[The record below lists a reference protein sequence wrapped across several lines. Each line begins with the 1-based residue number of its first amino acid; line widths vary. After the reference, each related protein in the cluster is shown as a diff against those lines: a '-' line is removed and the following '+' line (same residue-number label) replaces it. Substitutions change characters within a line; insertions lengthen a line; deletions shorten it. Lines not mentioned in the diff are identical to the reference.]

1 MQLKWEKINPS
12 RSISILTRADT
23 TIWPRLPLAC
33 SWQMHLLTYVYRI
46 TSKTIE
52 NFQNR
57 FLTKT
62 LFLFLWEDKA
72 LKTSYW
78 TPLEMFPRN
87 IYKFW
92 WCNAYCEILELQGDS
107 CESWSYKMRKKES
120 CLFKCYR
127 KTLEMTQCFLIF
139 ITVLAM
145 TNQSTNNLPQW
156 VSILWSFLVLQILHR
171 KDENMHRLKYFY
183 SFWNFQ
189 VLSNVFYLF
198 LSGCSI

>member
-52 NFQNR
+52 NSQNR

-62 LFLFLWEDKA
+62 IFLFLWEDKA

-107 CESWSYKMRKKES
+107 CESRSYKMRKKES
-120 CLFKCYR
+120 WLFKCYR
-127 KTLEMTQCFLIF
+127 KNFGDDSMFSHFYNSIGNDESKHQQFAPMSFHSMIIF
-139 ITVLAM
+139 
-145 TNQSTNNLPQW
+145 
-156 VSILWSFLVLQILHR
+156 
-171 KDENMHRLKYFY
+171 
-183 SFWNFQ
+183 
-189 VLSNVFYLF
+189 
-198 LSGCSI
+198 CSADIAP